1 MKSINFDGVTNKI
14 AEHQEQFNTVFVQ
27 TNVNDHSVNM
37 CFEFSRQELEE
48 ITKTGKIWY
57 KQINGSNQMHPML
70 LSPFKEV
77 IITKD
82 PLTFRVCEKHG
93 TECDKKT
100 VEKMIGDHK
109 YQFCCEKGVQL
120 VFKKD

>member
-27 TNVNDHSVNM
+27 INVNDHSVNM
-37 CFEFSRQELEE
+37 CFEFSREELEE

-70 LSPFKEV
+70 LSPFKDQ
-77 IITKD
+77 IISKD
-82 PLTFRVCEKHG
+82 PLTFRVCERHG
-93 TECDKKT
+93 DECLNDVFKGK
-100 VEKMIGDHK
+100 IGE
-109 YQFCCEKGVQL
+109 YECQFCCKNGYQNAL
-120 VFKKD
+120 KQ